1 MNNVLDLLIE
11 LVQRLSVFAL
21 VFLLMIRF
29 PVCKRLLTGTA
40 TGSEKISMSLLF
52 GCMGIAATY
61 GGIGVEGAI
70 VNLRSIPVALA
81 GILGGPL
88 VGFLAGVI
96 AGAHRY
102 FVDMGSLTAQAC
114 AIATVATGLFG
125 GVMYHR
131 LKRRAFD
138 PLSALITGCTAEA
151 VKMLII
157 LLMIRPFDAAVN
169 IVSAISFPTIAVNG
183 LGLALFVELVS
194 SLFREQ
200 DRIAARRAQTALDIA
215 FQTLP
220 FLKSGLNETS
230 AEQTARIILDRTN
243 LDAVAISDCRHILAH
258 VGAEKAHHT
267 ADAHFLTSAADRVLR
282 NGIMVIAET
291 RADIGCRTVSCTLGS
306 AVMVPLTK
314 SEQIVGVLELYRL
327 GERSITPL
335 DVELAQGLAH
345 LFSYQLEISEME
357 LQKRLRAEAE
367 VRALQAQINP
377 HFLFNTITTIMGY
390 VWTDPKTASDLLT
403 KMADFFRKN
412 IKPSKRSVSL
422 AEELEHCDNYLCIE
436 KARFEDRIAVRY
448 EVDEHILPCRI
459 PPLTLQPIVENSIKH
474 GLLAREK
481 GGIITISAHQNN
493 EHVCIAIHDDGV
505 GMTAEE
511 CRSLLDESDGRPKKG
526 GLGIALKNI
535 NARLMALNGHGGGL
549 QIESSPDAG
558 TTVSFRIPLI
568 EHEHQNMYN

>member
-21 VFLLMIRF
+21 VFLLMVRF
-29 PVCKRLLTGTA
+29 PVFKRLLTGTA
-40 TGSEKISMSLLF
+40 TGYEKISLSLLF
-52 GCMGIAATY
+52 GCMGIVATY

-96 AGAHRY
+96 AGAHRF
-102 FVDMGSLTAQAC
+102 FVDIGSLTAQAC

-125 GVMYHR
+125 GVVYHR
-131 LKRRAFD
+131 LKRRTFD
-138 PLSALITGCTAEA
+138 PLSALITGCSAEV

-157 LLMIRPFDAAVN
+157 LVMIRPFDTALN
-169 IVSAISFPTIAVNG
+169 IVSAISLPTIVVNG
-183 LGLALFVELVS
+183 LGLALFIELVS

-200 DRIAARRAQTALDIA
+200 DRIGARRAQTALDIA

-230 AEQTARIILDRTN
+230 AEKTARIILDRTN
-243 LDAVAISDCRHILAH
+243 LDAVAISDVKHILAH

-267 ADAHFLTSAADRVLR
+267 ADAYFLTSAANQVLST
-282 NGIMVIAET
+282 GTAVIAET
-291 RADIGCRTVSCTLGS
+291 LSDIGCHSTLCKLGS
-306 AVMVPLTK
+306 AVMVPLKK

-327 GERSITPL
+327 TERSITPL
-335 DVELAQGLAH
+335 DVELAHGLAH
-345 LFSYQLEISEME
+345 LFSYQLEISEIE

-412 IKPSKRSVSL
+412 IKPAKKSVSL

-436 KARFEDRIAVRY
+436 KARFEERIVVRY

-474 GLLAREK
+474 GLLAREE
-481 GGIITISAHQNN
+481 GGAITIRAHQDN
-493 EHVCIAIHDDGV
+493 EHVRIAIQDNGI

-511 CRSLLDESDGRPKKG
+511 CRSLLDQSEEHAKKG

-549 QIESSPDAG
+549 QIESGPDAG

-568 EHEHQNMYN
+568 EHEHQNIYN